1 MLHYGAGYT
10 RLHQSD
16 GVFGW
21 ETKLSKVD
29 MINCFYFVSFVSS
42 PCFFLFFL
50 FHLSIS
56 RAQLFEICAVM
67 VGYSDFLDGVL
78 CLQLVSMILLSGW
91 SAVFINDY
99 RECA

>member
-16 GVFGW
+16 GVFGR

-29 MINCFYFVSFVSS
+29 MINCFYF
-42 PCFFLFFL
+42 
-50 FHLSIS
+50 
-56 RAQLFEICAVM
+56 LFEICTAVM